1 MKIDKKI
8 TKKFCK
14 TARGKMLYKGN
25 ILAFILYVLS
35 LSSLFYIIIN
45 EGKIITGL
53 ISGLALFATA
63 FAMFAS
69 FLISTYYFALQEFAK
84 REKK

>member
-25 ILAFILYVLS
+25 IVAFILYILS
-35 LSSLFYIIIN
+35 LSSLLYIFMN

-53 ISGLALFATA
+53 ISGLAFFSAC

-69 FLISTYYFALQEFAK
+69 FLIATYYFSLQEFAK